1 MDRVDWPALS
11 REEKKKQLYLTQ
23 KDLLD
28 KFLERNAITKAEYTK
43 SLGDLTRKMG
53 MDIALANN
61 VRLIDGKEFAE
72 MLLEA
77 GLNQI
82 NM

>member
-1 MDRVDWPALS
+1 MKADDDIMDQVDWPALS
-11 REEKKKQLYLTQ
+11 REEKKKQLYLKQ

-53 MDIALANN
+53 MESLANN
-61 VRLIDGKEFAE
+61 EE
-72 MLLEA
+72 HC
-77 GLNQI
+77 
-82 NM
+82 